1 MSGSKSQQRGSIID
15 AKDLRYF
22 LRIASKNW
30 YFVAVALVLSAVLS
44 YLYSYKLPDIYGART
59 QILLRD
65 REVYDYQTQV
75 YKSIGYVGIYS
86 DMVNQKRVLTS
97 YDMVNNTLDKLD
109 FDVSY
114 YIVGRYRVTQHY
126 GTLPFVVEMQPLNL
140 KLYDRPIDLRIVDLN
155 HYEVSY
161 ERGGEVVKKRFRF
174 EREERDPDFILK
186 VKRLPYINEKSID
199 ELTGVDYQFIRHN
212 RSRLVSRYV
221 KSLNVLNQD
230 FTSILEVTVEDEVA
244 QRAQRFLD
252 SLSATYISY
261 TLQSEFDI
269 NENTLNYIDRQ
280 LDEVT
285 VILEQHEDE
294 MQQYKESKDVL
305 NLTKEEGLYFNEVV
319 AYDKRRRNIELEI
332 QALDALEKYVL
343 SSQDERLLPPSTFII
358 DDRFLNEMLGT
369 LYSMQ
374 ISRNNMLVDGTL
386 ANYSILRIDSTLQR
400 NKLDL
405 LTYIGNAREAKRGM
419 MADVEAQMHD
429 YEDLLRKLPKSQR
442 DVLNIQRRLNVNEK
456 MYLFLLE
463 KRASTVIAR
472 AGIVP
477 QTKVIERARS
487 LGVVRPD
494 KVKIFYT
501 FMLGGV
507 VVALLVVFI
516 RVMFYDRIENADQLK
531 ELTPLPVYGE
541 IIASEKAEQNY
552 VVVDSDPK
560 AAITESFRTVR
571 TNLEYIPSP
580 EGLGKVVMVTSYRPN
595 EGKTFCSVNLSA
607 ILAKAGKKV
616 LLLELDL
623 HKPKVASGLGMSSAV
638 GLSNVLI
645 GKAHWREAVL
655 ASQFENFSVMLSGPT
670 PPNASELVLS
680 KHLET
685 LFEEARRE
693 FDYVM
698 VDTPPVGLITDAL
711 LMMRYV
717 DATLF
722 VLNTQFASKDH
733 VNNAMEILNANP
745 KKNTG
750 FILNGVRMKKSK
762 YYYNTNYGYGYRYA
776 YGYGSG
782 YGYGYGYGKRSGKK
796 TKESDA
802 RGKDIRN

>member
-1 MSGSKSQQRGSIID
+1 MTGPKSQQRGSIID

-44 YLYSYKLPDIYGART
+44 YLYSYKLPDIFGART

-97 YDMVNNTLDKLD
+97 YDMVNSTLDKLD
-109 FDVSY
+109 YDVSY

-126 GTLPFVVEMQPLNL
+126 GTLPFVVEMQPLSPRL
-140 KLYDRPIDLRIVDLN
+140 QDRPIELRILDLN
-155 HYEVSY
+155 RYEISY
-161 ERGGEVVKKRFRF
+161 DRGGEVVKKQLQFD
-174 EREERDPDFILK
+174 REERDPDFILK
-186 VKRLPYINEKSID
+186 VRKLPYVNEKSIN
-199 ELTGVDYQFIRHN
+199 ELIGVDYQFIRHN
-212 RSRLVSRYV
+212 RSLLVSQYV
-221 KSLNVLNQD
+221 NRLSVTNQD
-230 FTSILEVTVEDEVA
+230 FTSILEVAVEDEVA

-252 SLSATYISY
+252 SLSATYIQY
-261 TLQSEFDI
+261 TLQSEFEI
-269 NENTLNYIDRQ
+269 NENTLKYIDKQ

-294 MQQYKESKDVL
+294 LQQYKESKDVL
-305 NLTKEEGLYFNEVV
+305 NLSKEEGLYFNEMVN
-319 AYDKRRRNIELEI
+319 YDHRRRSVELEI
-332 QALDALEKYVL
+332 QALDALEEYVL
-343 SSQDERLLPPSTFII
+343 HNEDERLLPPSTFII
-358 DDRFLNEMLGT
+358 DDRFLNELLGSF
-369 LYSMQ
+369 YSMQ
-374 ISRNNMLVDGTL
+374 LSRNSMLLEGTEL
-386 ANYSILRIDSTLQR
+386 NYSIQRLDTSMQR

-405 LTYIGNAREAKRGM
+405 LTYIGNARNAKRGRM
-419 MADVEAQMHD
+419 EDLAAQMRD
-429 YEDLLRKLPKSQR
+429 YEELIRQLPRSQR
-442 DVLNIQRRLNVNEK
+442 DILNIQRRLNVNEK

-501 FMLGGV
+501 FMLGGLV
-507 VVALLVVFI
+507 VSMLVVFI

-580 EGLGKVVMVTSYRPN
+580 EGMGKVVMVTSYRPN

-623 HKPKVASGLGMSSAV
+623 HKPKVAIGLGMSSPV
-638 GLSNVLI
+638 GLSTVLI
-645 GKAHWREAVL
+645 GKSHWREGVL
-655 ASQFENFSVMLSGPT
+655 PTQFENFSVILSGPT

-685 LFEEARRE
+685 LFAEARNE
-693 FDYVM
+693 FDYIM

-733 VNNAMEILNANP
+733 VNNAMEVLNANP
-745 KKNTG
+745 KKNVG

-782 YGYGYGYGKRSGKK
+782 YGYGYGYGRKTRSGKDGAD
-796 TKESDA
+796 KE
-802 RGKDIRN
+802 KDTRN